1 MRTSG
6 HSANPAPTSKLRL
19 FATLRASLP
28 ASGSGASSSGGA
40 RLALL
45 SVLALCVMALSTT
58 PAVAAGCPNE
68 QVRVEQA
75 STRLPD
81 CRAYEMVSPVY
92 KGGYGAN
99 AIAGV
104 APDGEGAA
112 FSSQGAFA
120 GAPASFPTT
129 SLYVARRG
137 SEGWQTT
144 PLIAPASVAPNVASV
159 ASFSASLGLTLV
171 AGDLGPNSE
180 VAARA
185 GERAFLVHPTAT
197 PDTAEN
203 WRVAGMVFES
213 AAKEAIF
220 NGVAMPSFGESADF
234 SHIVFGGAGVPPL
247 RPSAVGT
254 RDPLYDLQTQL
265 SGGDPVL
272 RLVGVTNE
280 ALPGGEPEPIDP
292 YCPVA
297 LGGFLSGFNAVSAD
311 GATIFFTTN
320 ANRSD
325 KDINECE
332 KTSEA
337 TQTNNPPIVYAR
349 LGGGK
354 TVQVAVPVAADCSVS
369 APCHSAAQ
377 APAEYMGASADGA
390 RVFFMTTQP
399 LVTGDTDTGNDLY
412 MATIGCPGGGG
423 ECEPSQREV
432 TSMTQVSHHQNASEP
447 ARVQGVVA
455 VSQDG
460 TRVYFVARGVLGEA
474 GVQPL
479 GQGVQS
485 QPVKGADNL
494 YVYDAATQG
503 TAFVADVCSE
513 PGKSGELEDQRCPL
527 GAAST
532 PDTRLWSSGT
542 RAAQLNACTGG
553 EPSCQAGRFLV
564 FVSSGRLVSGD
575 TNSNL
580 DVYRYDS
587 GTGALQ
593 RVSVGEEGADA
604 NGNGGSSDALILPA
618 QLGGHAQEASG
629 LKTRAVSDDGSRV
642 VFTTARP
649 LSERAGQGV
658 SSAYEWHQ
666 ASSEA
671 GEGRVSLISGSGF
684 TEGVEDLVIS
694 PSGRDVFFVTAQGLV
709 AHDGDGQVDVYDA
722 RVAGGFTPS
731 PAERAACAADACY
744 GPLTNPA
751 PLLVPGSFSQA
762 PGGNFPLPAT
772 APTPKRKP
780 AKCRKGFVKQRNR
793 CVKQRKGPKARRAR
807 KARAGQPTHQP
818 QPALVAAAPVGVPR
832 PGAAVS
838 ATFAS
843 QPVSASSPAAP
854 SSSPA
859 PRRSSTSAS
868 PRPLEI
874 THFSLQTTGP
884 TREEPFSPSE
894 TGAGQGCHFEPLA
907 TGTKCRFVNEPY
919 AFTQAGGHPYA
930 LTFDLQ
936 FATEERAKR
945 LGGLP
950 FIYPTRDPKDIVQTL
965 PAGLL
970 GNPTAAPTC
979 PSVNVLTK
987 GLADLC
993 PASSQIG
1000 WNRLR
1005 FAGGNEFAGPIVN
1018 LTPEAGQSAEF
1029 GLENSAITYVL
1040 TAHLV
1045 RTAAGYSVVVESN
1058 EIPLV
1063 GLSEAEL
1070 TFWGVPA
1077 DPSHD
1082 AQRGLF
1088 CEFDSNE
1095 PKSVRQYLACGLF
1108 NHPLKNVGFGLG
1120 GESAGVAPVP
1130 FLSLGSD
1137 CAAGAEQASVR
1148 ADSWEEPGVVREGK
1162 YSEQYKEASVLIPAL
1177 TGCNQLAFNPELEVH
1192 PDTLQADAPV
1202 GLGVNIKVPQPQT
1215 PEGVGTPDLRDAVVS
1230 LPEGVSISPGIVDGV
1245 QACNESGP
1253 EGINFS
1259 GPESEEVA
1267 LNGELQLAAGHCPD
1281 ASTVGT
1287 AKAFTPL
1294 LNEPVEGHVYL
1305 ARPGCGGAGQAL
1317 CTSRDALDGNLYKLY
1332 LELGGKG
1339 RLGRAGVN
1347 IKVPGFVE
1355 ANPAT
1360 GQLTTKFLENPQ
1372 TPFSKLEVDL
1382 NGGARAPLDNPASC
1396 GAALTTADF
1405 APWSAPGITPEGLS
1419 VAGTGDAT
1427 PSSSFNVDLA
1437 GDGLATPCPALPF
1450 NPGFLAG
1457 MVTPQAGQFS
1467 SFTLNL
1473 ARHDREQFVK
1483 GLQIHTPP
1491 GLLAVLSSVPLC
1503 PDAQANAGTCPAAS
1517 KIGTTRVA
1525 SGAGSHPFEIEGT
1538 IYLTGPHAGAPFG
1551 LSIVTHAVAG
1561 PFDLG
1566 LVVVRAR
1573 IDIDPVDSTATITT
1587 DETGPYAIPQILDG
1601 VPLRLQRITTNID
1614 RPGFMFN
1621 PTDCGAPGQP
1631 PQQVTAVVS
1640 GSANTKTSVSSP
1652 LAVGGCK
1659 SLAFTPSFKVSTN
1672 GRTSKVGG
1680 ASLDAKV
1687 SYPAGSMGSQANIS
1701 YVKVELPKQ
1710 LPSRLTTLQKACLAA
1725 TFEANPAACPAGSVI
1740 GVVRTTTPLLPV
1752 PLSGPVYF
1760 VSHGGEAFPS
1770 LVAVLQGDGVRVDL
1784 TGSTFISK
1792 AGVTSTTFKTVPDV
1806 PINSFE
1812 LYLPEGPNS
1821 ALAAN
1826 TNLCAAAGQLKMP
1839 NEFIA
1844 HNGAVL
1850 KQTTTIAVTGCP
1862 KAPAKKAKKAKRAR
1876 KGASPGGRRA
1886 GA

>member
-1 MRTSG
+1 
-6 HSANPAPTSKLRL
+6 
-19 FATLRASLP
+19 
-28 ASGSGASSSGGA
+28 
-40 RLALL
+40 
-45 SVLALCVMALSTT
+45 MALSTT
-58 PAVAAGCPNE
+58 PALAAGCPNE

-99 AIAGV
+99 VIQGV

-112 FSSQGAFA
+112 FTSAGTFA
-120 GAPASFPTT
+120 GAPASNPLR
-129 SLYVARRG
+129 SRYLSRRG
-137 SEGWQTT
+137 AGGWDIS
-144 PLIAPASVAPNVASV
+144 PLIAPATVAPEAGGADV
-159 ASFSASLGLTLV
+159 FSANLGLALL
-171 AGDLGPNSE
+171 AGQMGPNSG
-180 VAARA
+180 AAGLA
-185 GERAFLVHPTAT
+185 GESAFVVHSTGT

-203 WRVAGMVFES
+203 WSVAGMPLEGTHNRLRES
-213 AAKEAIF
+213 
-220 NGVAMPSFGESADF
+220 GGESADF
-234 SHIVFGGAGVPPL
+234 SHVVFGEVAPNEWPPL
-247 RPSAVGT
+247 LHSAEGT
-254 RDPLYDLQTQL
+254 VQQLYDLRTQVA
-265 SGGDPVL
+265 GGAPSL
-272 RLVGVTNE
+272 RLVGVTNKIVGE
-280 ALPGGEPEPIDP
+280 EPEPIDP
-292 YCPVA
+292 YCPVELGEA
-297 LGGFLSGFNAVSAD
+297 LFRNGPAGPDDRFNAVSAD
-311 GATIFFTTN
+311 GATVFFSTN
-320 ANRSD
+320 ANRAD
-325 KDINECE
+325 KNLSECVG
-332 KTSEA
+332 TSPA
-337 TQTNNPPIVYAR
+337 FNQAVTNNPPILYAR
-349 LGGGK
+349 VGGEK
-354 TVQVAVPVAADCSVS
+354 TLEISTPVAAGCSVS
-369 APCHSAAQ
+369 APCHSAVQ
-377 APAEYMGASADGA
+377 APAYFQGASRDGS
-390 RVFFMTTQP
+390 RVFFLTAQP

-412 MATIGCPGGGG
+412 IASVGCPGGEG
-423 ECEPSQREV
+423 ECEPAQREV
-432 TSMTQVSHHQNASEP
+432 TSMAQVSHDANAGE
-447 ARVQGVVA
+447 AAGVQGVVA

-460 TRVYFVARGVLGEA
+460 SHVYFVARGVLGE
-474 GVQPL
+474 GVVRPL
-479 GQGVQS
+479 GQGVQG
-485 QPVKGADNL
+485 QPVKGANNL
-494 YVYDAATQG
+494 YVYDAATQS
-503 TAFVADVCSE
+503 TAFVADLCSG
-513 PGKSGELEDQRCPL
+513 PAKSGEVEDQRCPL
-527 GAAST
+527 GAVGR
-532 PDTRLWSSGT
+532 PDTDLLGT
-542 RAAQLNACTGG
+542 TRRAQLNACSGG
-553 EPSCQAGRFLV
+553 EPACEAGRFLV
-564 FVSSGRLVSGD
+564 FDSAGRLVSGD
-575 TNSNL
+575 TNSNV
-580 DVYRYDS
+580 DVYRYDAQT
-587 GTGALQ
+587 GTLE
-593 RVSVGEEGADA
+593 RVSVGEEGTDA
-604 NGNGGSSDALILPA
+604 NGNGGSSDALIRPA
-618 QLGGHAQEASG
+618 ELGGHAQEAAG

-642 VFTTARP
+642 VFTTTRG
-649 LSERAGQGV
+649 LSERAGHGV

-666 ASSEA
+666 ASGEV
-671 GEGRVSLISGSGF
+671 GEGRVSLISGAGF
-684 TEGVEDLVIS
+684 TEGVEDVVIS
-694 PSGRDVFFVTAQGLV
+694 PSGRDVFFVSAQGLV
-709 AHDGDGQVDVYDA
+709 AQDGDGQSDVYDA

-751 PLLVPGSFSQA
+751 PLLVPGSFSQV
-762 PGGNFPLPAT
+762 PGGNFPSPPVT
-772 APTPKRKP
+772 AKSKPKP
-780 AKCRKGFVKQRNR
+780 VKCRKGFTRLHNR
-793 CVKQRKGPKARRAR
+793 CVKSKGSKRNRSAGRSARTAGTPWPTKSQAPRV
-807 KARAGQPTHQP
+807 ARA
-818 QPALVAAAPVGVPR
+818 PAASSPFGAASAPGAATANPAPSSTPASLPAAPVVH
-832 PGAAVS
+832 
-838 ATFAS
+838 
-843 QPVSASSPAAP
+843 
-854 SSSPA
+854 SSSGV
-859 PRRSSTSAS
+859 SSSAGEAT
-868 PRPLEI
+868 PLEI
-874 THFSLQTTGP
+874 THFSLQTTGR
-884 TREEPFSPSE
+884 TREEPAP
-894 TGAGQGCHFEPLA
+894 GDPAGCKFANNLLGS
-907 TGTKCRFVNEPY
+907 CRFVNEPY

-936 FATEERAKR
+936 FASEEFPESGSRNHVV
-945 LGGLP
+945 
-950 FIYPTRDPKDIVQTL
+950 PTRDPRDIVQTL

-970 GNPTAAPTC
+970 GNPTAAPQC
-979 PSVNVLTK
+979 PSATVLSR
-987 GLADLC
+987 GAFC
-993 PASSQIG
+993 PASTQIG

-1005 FAGGNEFAGPIVN
+1005 LLGGNELAGPIVN

-1029 GLENSAITYVL
+1029 GLENESHITFVL

-1045 RTAAGYSVVVESN
+1045 HTAAGYSVVVESN
-1058 EIPLV
+1058 EIPMV

-1082 AQRGLF
+1082 AQRGLI
-1088 CEFDSNE
+1088 CENALKLGE
-1095 PKSVRQYLACGLF
+1095 PQLYLGCQT
-1108 NHPLKNVGFGLG
+1108 HPL
-1120 GESAGVAPVP
+1120 ESAGVAPAP
-1130 FLSLGSD
+1130 FLTLGTD
-1137 CAAGAEQASVR
+1137 CAAGAERASVR

-1162 YSEQYKEASVLIPAL
+1162 YSEQYREASVLMPAL
-1177 TGCNQLAFNPELEVH
+1177 TGCNQLAFGPELEVH

-1215 PEGVGTPDLRDAVVS
+1215 PDGVATPHLRDAVVS

-1253 EGINFS
+1253 EGINFT

-1294 LNEPVEGHVYL
+1294 LGEPVEGHVYL
-1305 ARPGCGGAGQAL
+1305 ARPGCGGAGQAP

-1339 RLGRAGVN
+1339 KLGRAGVN

-1538 IYLTGPHAGAPFG
+1538 IYLTGPHDGAPFG
-1551 LSIVTHAVAG
+1551 LSIVTRAVAG

-1587 DETGPYAIPQILDG
+1587 DETGAYAIPQILDG

-1631 PQQVTAVVS
+1631 PQRVTAVVS
-1640 GSANTKTSVSSP
+1640 GSGSAKTSVSSP

-1659 SLAFTPSFKVSTN
+1659 SLAFTPSFKVSAS
-1672 GRTSKVGG
+1672 GHTSKQNG
-1680 ASLDAKV
+1680 ASLDARV
-1687 SYPAGSMGSQANIS
+1687 SYPPGSMGAQANIA

-1725 TFEANPAACPAGSVI
+1725 TFESNPAGCPAGSVI

-1826 TNLCAAAGQLKMP
+1826 TNLCTAAGQLKMP

-1862 KAPAKKAKKAKRAR
+1862 KAPAKKAKKARKAR
-1876 KGASPGGRRA
+1876 KGTTATTAGRDRRTSR
-1886 GA
+1886 